1 MSDSPRTLS
10 VTGTGTA
17 ESAPDL
23 LTLTIGVESR
33 RPGVEAAYRDAGA
46 AATAITDALRGHG
59 VKDGDITGTGLSLRA
74 EVTWQEGQ
82 GQRVTGYL
90 ATGTLRVRL
99 RDLAGSASVI
109 SDAVR
114 AGTDDARLHGI
125 GLGFADPAAL
135 ESAARQAAWE
145 DALTRAG
152 QFAALAGARLGKVLS
167 VTENPASP
175 PALPPVPLQRTAAAQ
190 PVAVEAGSVAV
201 TAAVGVVWELLD

>member
-1 MSDSPRTLS
+1 MTDYPRTLS

-23 LTLTIGVESR
+23 LTLSIGVESR

-59 VKDGDITGTGLSLRA
+59 VKDRDIMGTGLSLRA

-99 RDLAGSASVI
+99 RDLAGSASVVA
-109 SDAVR
+109 DAVR
-114 AGTDDARLHGI
+114 AGADDARLHGI
-125 GLGFADPAAL
+125 DLGFADPAAL
-135 ESAARQAAWE
+135 ESEARKAAWE

-167 VTENPASP
+167 VAENPASP
-175 PALPPVPLQRTAAAQ
+175 PALPPAPLQRTAAAQ
-190 PVAVEAGSVAV
+190 PIAVEAGSASV
-201 TAAVGVVWELLD
+201 TAVVGVVWELLD